1 MNDLKQLADEAKQ
14 VRSELVETKTQL
26 MSLGNDNETATQIV
40 GYLEGIIDGFDAM
53 ITSIANRDAMLAEM
67 SGALAQLMGTAD
79 KPKDPNTARYFADA
93 LDRARAVQEMYSRQ
107 LGNG

>member
-1 MNDLKQLADEAKQ
+1 MRPELAKLLTDARKI
-14 VRSELVETKTQL
+14 
-26 MSLGNDNETATQIV
+26 DNELAEPFAAILEKTA
-40 GYLEGIIDGFDAM
+40 DGLDTLLKA
-53 ITSIANRDAMLAEM
+53 IEERNAMLAEM

-93 LDRARAVQEMYSRQ
+93 LDRARAIQEMYSRQ